1 MNIKK
6 KNIQSNIELL
16 RIFAMIII
24 ISHHA
29 TLHGILKRKDVWKYK
44 NKINKLILKMFHRGG
59 NISNA
64 IFFIICGYF
73 HIKKYKINLSSI
85 IWKTYFYGFLIS
97 FVGKIAK
104 YYKINDFDSEGVNNI
119 VNLLDIIL

>member
-44 NKINKLILKMFHRGG
+44 NKINKLILKMFHFSGKIG
-59 NISNA
+59 NA
-64 IFFIICGYF
+64 IF
-73 HIKKYKINLSSI
+73 L
-85 IWKTYFYGFLIS
+85 
-97 FVGKIAK
+97 
-104 YYKINDFDSEGVNNI
+104 
-119 VNLLDIIL
+119 